1 MPAIYLLEDIN
12 DLTRGKVTLNK
23 PDEKEAGMQVRR
35 VVTGHDAAGRAVFVQ
50 DQQVD
55 AIPIPGL
62 GELALLWSADE
73 PATYPNAGDNPAAPG
88 IFPPVGGIRFTMA
101 TYSPE
106 FDVVAPEAT
115 PEMHVEDGDE
125 PGMHRTDT
133 TDVGVLLS
141 GNIVVEVDDGAE
153 LLLSPGDVVVQ
164 NGTRHRWRVVG
175 DLPATMAAFMVGA
188 HRLG

>member
-1 MPAIYLLEDIN
+1 
-12 DLTRGKVTLNK
+12 
-23 PDEKEAGMQVRR
+23 MQVRR
-35 VVTGHDAAGRAVFVQ
+35 VITGHDAEGRAVFVC
-50 DQQVD
+50 DHQVEG
-55 AIPIPGL
+55 IPIPGL
-62 GELALLWSADE
+62 GELAFLWSADE
-73 PATYPNAGDNPAAPG
+73 PATYPNAGDNPGAPG

-133 TDVGVLLS
+133 TDFGVLLS

-175 DLPATMAAFMVGA
+175 DVPATMAAFMIGA
-188 HRLG
+188 HRP

>member
-1 MPAIYLLEDIN
+1 
-12 DLTRGKVTLNK
+12 
-23 PDEKEAGMQVRR
+23 MQVRQ
-35 VVTGHDAAGRAVFVQ
+35 VVTGHDAQGRAVFVR
-50 DQQVD
+50 DEQVD
-55 AIPIPGL
+55 AMAIPGL

-73 PATYPNAGDNPAAPG
+73 PATYPNAGNNPAAPG
-88 IFPPVGGIRFTMA
+88 IFPPIGGIRFTMA

-115 PEMHVEDGDE
+115 PEMHIEDGDE

-133 TDVGVLLS
+133 TDFGVLLS
-141 GNIVVEVDDGAE
+141 GNVVVEVDDGAE

-175 DLPATMAAFMVGA
+175 DVPATMAAFMIGA
-188 HRLG
+188 HHL

>member
-1 MPAIYLLEDIN
+1 
-12 DLTRGKVTLNK
+12 
-23 PDEKEAGMQVRR
+23 MQVRQ
-35 VVTGHDAAGRAVFVQ
+35 VVTGHDAKGRAVFVR
-50 DQQVD
+50 DEQVE
-55 AIPIPGL
+55 AMPIPGL
-62 GELALLWSADE
+62 GELAFLWSADE
-73 PATYPNAGDNPAAPG
+73 PATYPDAGNNPAAPG

-115 PEMHVEDGDE
+115 PEMHIEEGDE

-133 TDVGVLLS
+133 TDFGVLLS

-175 DLPATMAAFMVGA
+175 DAPATLAAFMIGA
-188 HRLG
+188 HHL